1 MARQIDE
8 TKMDRIRDAA
18 LQLVVENGYGGA
30 SISMIASKAGVAEG
44 YLYRFY
50 SGKQELI
57 TSLLYSKVNIIIER
71 IETLLSQDIA
81 IKEIVRSLFDT
92 LGQMAIE
99 TPEQLK
105 FIHVLM
111 HDYSFQVSEEQ
122 RSQIK
127 ILCEQLRRK
136 GISTN
141 EIRPTISNE
150 DIFMMMVIY
159 PIELL
164 NLKFKKFLGSAPNSL
179 FDAQQAVQF
188 SLNALK

>member
-30 SISMIASKAGVAEG
+30 SISMIARKAGVAEG

-71 IETLLSQDIA
+71 IETLLSQNIA

-92 LGQMAIE
+92 LGQMAVKA
-99 TPEQLK
+99 PEQLK

-164 NLKFKKFLGSAPNSL
+164 NLKFKKFLGSAPDSS